1 MNWNTLLEIKGV
13 MFGQGLPKI
22 CLPLTGQ
29 GFPALLSQAQQMA
42 SLPGDL
48 YEWRMD
54 GFYGD
59 VLQTLPLLQ
68 DALGDK
74 PLLCTLRTKQEGGQV
89 EVSPEEYEAQLTAL
103 LETGDVDLIDIE
115 LSCGEERVTRLVKL
129 AHSRGTAAVVS
140 KHDFEKT
147 PPKEEISATLVRMK
161 ELGAD
166 LPKYA
171 VMPRD
176 PGDVLAL
183 LEATWQ
189 ASRRIGP
196 VISMSMG
203 ELGKLTRAAGG
214 VFGSCMTFG
223 VGVQVSAPGQI
234 GAEDL
239 RAILEDLQPYDGNPL
254 R

>member
-1 MNWNTLLEIKGV
+1 MNGNMMLKIKGLA
-13 MFGQGLPKI
+13 FGEGIPKI
-22 CLPLTGQ
+22 CLPLAGR
-29 GFPALLSQAQQMA
+29 GIPALLSQAQLA
-42 SLPGDL
+42 VDLPGDL

-54 GFYGD
+54 GFFGD
-59 VLQTLPLLQ
+59 VPQTLPLLQ
-68 DALGDK
+68 EALRGK
-74 PLLCTLRTKQEGGQV
+74 PLLCTLRTKKEGGQA
-89 EVSPEEYEAQLTAL
+89 EVSPEEYEAQLAAL
-103 LETGDVDLIDIE
+103 LKTGSVDLIDIE
-115 LSCGEERVTRLVKL
+115 LSCGEERTARLVRL
-129 AHSRGTAAVVS
+129 AHSFGTAAVVS

-147 PPKEEISATLVRMK
+147 PPREEISATLVRMK

-203 ELGKLTRAAGG
+203 ELGKLTRAVGG
-214 VFGSCMTFG
+214 IFGSCMTFG
-223 VGVQVSAPGQI
+223 VGVQASAPGQI
-234 GAEDL
+234 EVEDL
-239 RAILEDLQPYDGNPL
+239 RAILEDLQPHDGVSL